1 MYDLLLTN
9 AVVITMDEKRRVI
22 ENGAV
27 GVKDGRIAFVGIA
40 WKRSNLKQRRCW
52 TVKTMWSCRG
62 LWMPMA
68 MGTQR
73 L

>member
-27 GVKDGRIAFVGIA
+27 GVKDGRIAFVG
-40 WKRSNLKQRRCW
+40 
-52 TVKTMWSCRG
+52 G
-62 LWMPMA
+62 
-68 MGTQR
+68 
-73 L
+73 

>member
-27 GVKDGRIAFVGIA
+27 GVKRWQDSFCGG
-40 WKRSNLKQRRCW
+40 
-52 TVKTMWSCRG
+52 
-62 LWMPMA
+62 
-68 MGTQR
+68 
-73 L
+73 

>member
-27 GVKDGRIAFVGIA
+27 GVKDGRIAFVGDSMEA
-40 WKRSNLKQRRCW
+40 EQFEAKEVLDCKDH
-52 TVKTMWSCRG
+52 
-62 LWMPMA
+62 A
-68 MGTQR
+68 
-73 L
+73 

>member
-27 GVKDGRIAFVGIA
+27 GVKDGRIAFVGDSMEA
-40 WKRSNLKQRRCW
+40 ERFEANLN
-52 TVKTMWSCRG
+52 
-62 LWMPMA
+62 
-68 MGTQR
+68 
-73 L
+73 